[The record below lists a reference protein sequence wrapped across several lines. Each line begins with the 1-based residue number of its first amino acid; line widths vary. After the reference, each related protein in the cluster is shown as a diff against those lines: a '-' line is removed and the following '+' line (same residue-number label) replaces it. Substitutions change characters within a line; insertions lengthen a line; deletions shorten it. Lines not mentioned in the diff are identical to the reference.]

1 MSKKKIAIIGAG
13 ISGLFTAYRLQ
24 NNGYEVKV
32 FENNKLGGDIQYD
45 TNDGKHYPIST
56 LFTYLFGSDYVN
68 QLALQTNT
76 KFKQNIILLGANIT
90 LLNILPILYGFILYV
105 IIYLIQMITPIQS
118 TLTVKDFSNLGTK
131 SFLNIIEV
139 STRDYGITDSSNKDD
154 TNFEE
159 ISLQHL
165 FTICPP
171 GRVLEIFVGMKFH
184 LTPLL
189 SEKGYYDIVE
199 FLAKTLDIEYTFIS
213 KIDRVNKKIYYNNTY
228 YSYDKLIVSCNPHD
242 IRNIMSYEKREQPL
256 IRPYSKNDFI
266 TILVKCSYD
275 NKKSDFIKF
284 IDGEKMQIFSCVF
297 LDDNIVLF
305 PCNLKTKEISN
316 KKVFDF
322 LRKNNFENIEIIK
335 IFTWETGQLYYDQ
348 RIKKYVYNLQGLN
361 DTYYVGKLV
370 SGTGAVNDIIEYS
383 DKLLGQHF
391 SIDSYKPN
399 IIQRFINRVVIVHR
413 SDCDFIYDYGFVI
426 IIMIICYLLWKLYIH
441 YNK

>member
-1 MSKKKIAIIGAG
+1 M
-13 ISGLFTAYRLQ
+13 
-24 NNGYEVKV
+24 N
-32 FENNKLGGDIQYD
+32 
-45 TNDGKHYPIST
+45 
-56 LFTYLFGSDYVN
+56 
-68 QLALQTNT
+68 
-76 KFKQNIILLGANIT
+76 
-90 LLNILPILYGFILYV
+90 
-105 IIYLIQMITPIQS
+105 
-118 TLTVKDFSNLGTK
+118 
-131 SFLNIIEV
+131 
-139 STRDYGITDSSNKDD
+139 
-154 TNFEE
+154 
-159 ISLQHL
+159 
-165 FTICPP
+165 
-171 GRVLEIFVGMKFH
+171 
-184 LTPLL
+184 
-189 SEKGYYDIVE
+189 
-199 FLAKTLDIEYTFIS
+199 
-213 KIDRVNKKIYYNNTY
+213 
-228 YSYDKLIVSCNPHD
+228 
-242 IRNIMSYEKREQPL
+242 YEKREQSL
-256 IRPYSKNDFI
+256 ISPYSKNDFI

-284 IDGEKMQIFSCVF
+284 IHGEKMQIFSCVF